1 MPLYFGSRDMSLF
14 RHISKELV
22 DAQISEEVAY
32 YKFSLSET
40 KVNIY
45 GESKNKMYHNPV
57 LLTCLYEVQDQ
68 ITTDENPYGVDR
80 NQLIDFKF
88 LRYDLIQIGLVPEA
102 GDIIMWQES
111 YYEVDAIVENQRL
124 GGKNPEYA
132 LEAGNSDFGDSWSI
146 ICKSHL
152 TRPNKLNIIN
162 TR

>member
-14 RHISKELV
+14 RHLSKELV

-32 YKFSLSET
+32 YKFSLAET

-45 GESKNKMYHNPV
+45 GESKNKMYNNPV

-68 ITTDENPYGVDR
+68 MTTDDNPYGVDR
-80 NQLIDFKF
+80 GQNIDFKF

-111 YYEVDAIVENQRL
+111 YYEVDAIVENQRS
-124 GGKNPEYA
+124 GGKNPEYS
-132 LEAGNSDFGDSWSI
+132 LESNTSDFGDSWSI
-146 ICKSHL
+146 ICKTHM
-152 TRPNKLNIIN
+152 TRVNKLNIVN
-162 TR
+162 PR